1 MLLRWWRYLWGKRD
15 EVAALD
21 WKDAEL
27 ARIVLR
33 IHRHRRSVDWRFVPI
48 GDIAPVHPINRPTA
62 LAAAEERAAR
72 IRPIAD
78 ALRSEARIGRD
89 RLQDVLPSVSAIK
102 LVEIVPGRFV
112 SFEGNGR
119 LAALRSVFPDATAL
133 QIECE
138 VYDIAHAGRL
148 LRRIERLRHAHGLTA
163 TD

>member
-1 MLLRWWRYLWGKRD
+1 MG
-15 EVAALD
+15 VA
-21 WKDAEL
+21 
-27 ARIVLR
+27 
-33 IHRHRRSVDWRFVPI
+33 
-48 GDIAPVHPINRPTA
+48 G
-62 LAAAEERAAR
+62 
-72 IRPIAD
+72 
-78 ALRSEARIGRD
+78 
-89 RLQDVLPSVSAIK
+89 LPSVSAIK

-148 LRRIERLRHAHGLTA
+148 LRRVERLRHAHGLTA